1 MTDARD
7 ASSPVAALATPGA
20 VRVTHAV
27 HRDARGWFA
36 KPFDAPRFAALG
48 LPHEWVECFASRSR
62 RGVVRGFH
70 LQLPPAQHDKLVW
83 LASGAAVSV
92 LLDLRRGS
100 PAYAVPET
108 VTHDDGHND
117 ALFIPRGVAH
127 AFQALADDTLL
138 VYLVT
143 SAHDPARDAGVR
155 WDSVGVRWPLD
166 PGPVSARDR
175 ALPTL
180 AAFASPFQYGA

>member
-1 MTDARD
+1 MTGAGD
-7 ASSPVAALATPGA
+7 SSAAVSLATPGA
-20 VRVTHAV
+20 VRVTHPV
-27 HRDARGWFA
+27 HRDERGWFA
-36 KPFDAPRFAALG
+36 KPFDAPRFAARG
-48 LPHEWVECFASRSR
+48 LAPDWVECFASLSR

-83 LASGAAVSV
+83 VAFGAAVSV

-100 PAYAVPET
+100 PAYGVPEM
-108 VTHDDGHND
+108 VEHDRGHGD
-117 ALFIPRGVAH
+117 ALFVPRGVAH
-127 AFQALADDTLL
+127 AFQALTDDTLL

-143 SAHDPARDAGVR
+143 SAHDGARDAGVR
-155 WDSVGVRWPLD
+155 WDSVGVRWPVA

-180 AAFASPFQYGA
+180 AAFDSPFQYDG